1 MRKILKNIFENIDIV
16 YQLYSFRCIINLS
29 YEVTPLLIYCKQ
41 IYYTSKVPYAAS
53 FFQKSCKV
61 VFLFTINENGV
72 FFSIRHFFTIKKA
85 DTDAYQLT
93 EFYYLL

>member
-1 MRKILKNIFENIDIV
+1 MP
-16 YQLYSFRCIINLS
+16 
-29 YEVTPLLIYCKQ
+29 YEVTPLFIYFSEFIIHQKCLMRHLL
-41 IYYTSKVPYAAS
+41 
-53 FFQKSCKV
+53 FQKSCKV